1 MIKAIYKITN
11 LLNNKIYIGQ
21 SIHPEKRW
29 KEHQQHAKACD
40 DNYPIHL
47 AINKY
52 GANNF
57 SFKILEWTED
67 YDNEE
72 KRLINYFNSL
82 IPYGYNIIEGGHSP
96 IMLGECHPRNT
107 ISNEGVLNIIKEL
120 KQNKLS
126 DREIANKYQVSDKV
140 IADINHGY
148 THKIENESYPI
159 RVKKGRQQLSEKQ
172 IIEIKELLLNSQ
184 YSFSEIAKMYN
195 TTKNNISQINNGRSF
210 NRFGWSYPLRQ
221 HPIRLN

>member
-21 SIHPEKRW
+21 SIHPGKRW
-29 KEHQQHAKACD
+29 KEHQQHARARD

-57 SFKILEWTED
+57 SFEILEWTED

-82 IPYGYNIIEGGHSP
+82 VPCGYNIIEGGHSP
-96 IMLGECHPRNT
+96 IMIGECNPRNT
-107 ISNEGVLNIIKEL
+107 ISNENVLNVIKEL
-120 KQNKLS
+120 K
-126 DREIANKYQVSDKV
+126 
-140 IADINHGY
+140 
-148 THKIENESYPI
+148 
-159 RVKKGRQQLSEKQ
+159 
-172 IIEIKELLLNSQ
+172 
-184 YSFSEIAKMYN
+184 
-195 TTKNNISQINNGRSF
+195 
-210 NRFGWSYPLRQ
+210 
-221 HPIRLN
+221 

>member
-29 KEHQQHAKACD
+29 KEHQQHSKACD

-57 SFKILEWTED
+57 SFEILEWTED

-107 ISNEGVLNIIKEL
+107 ISNESVLNIIKEL

-126 DREIANKYQVSDKV
+126 DREIATKYQVSDKV
-140 IADINHGY
+140 VADINHGY
-148 THKIENESYPI
+148 THKIEDESYPI

-172 IIEIKELLLNSQ
+172 IIEIKGLLLNNQ
-184 YSFSEIAKMYN
+184 CSFSEIAKMYN

-210 NRFGWSYPLRQ
+210 NRFGWSYPLR
-221 HPIRLN
+221 

>member
-57 SFKILEWTED
+57 SFEILEWTED

-72 KRLINYFNSL
+72 AKLIQEYNSL
-82 IPYGYNIIEGGHSP
+82 VPNGYNLIEGGHSP
-96 IMLGECHPRNT
+96 IMIGEDHPRNS
-107 ISNEGVLNIIKEL
+107 ISNQIVLEIINALKE
-120 KQNKLS
+120 NKLS
-126 DREIANKYQVSDKV
+126 DRELAIKYNTTDKI

-148 THKIENESYPI
+148 SHKIEEESYPI
-159 RVKKGRQQLSEKQ
+159 RIKKGRQQLSVEQ
-172 IIEIKELLLNSQ
+172 IYEIRELLLNNT
-184 YSFSEIAKMYN
+184 YSFSEIANMYN
-195 TTKNNISQINNGRSF
+195 TTKANISQINNGRSF
-210 NRFGWSYPLRQ
+210 NRFGWTY
-221 HPIRLN
+221 PIRQQRSRPN